1 MAKNKPSFYG
11 VEEIHTMMVPDDD
24 ELMYVGMRVQGTS
37 RGKREVVLI
46 ITPEQVID
54 IYDYLLKRTLEKN
67 ENNERN
73 GVI

>member
-11 VEEIHTMMVPDDD
+11 VEEIHTIMVPDDD
-24 ELMYVGMRVQGTS
+24 DIVYVGMKVQGTS
-37 RGKREVVLI
+37 KGKRDIILI
-46 ITPEQVID
+46 LHPEQIID

-73 GVI
+73 GII